1 MKWRETRVMWPEFMT
16 IDASWRPPVFP
27 TPICS
32 QCPVALFLYGLS
44 VVSLHN
50 CAVNHACDVAARQQF
65 PSPIRHSHLHLRSS
79 RCSGC
84 CDFDW
89 EMVSGNKLVSS
100 LYWLCCCRRNRS
112 FEESQ
117 QQPQQQQLEQQNMC
131 TPLQDV
137 CYAMLCFSCAF
148 AFALA
153 MLCLNA
159 CLQAGWANCI
169 NVSLFPLIAHI
180 PFFFKA
186 TAAGTQA
193 YCHKGR
199 RWQL

>member
-1 MKWRETRVMWPEFMT
+1 
-16 IDASWRPPVFP
+16 
-27 TPICS
+27 
-32 QCPVALFLYGLS
+32 
-44 VVSLHN
+44 
-50 CAVNHACDVAARQQF
+50 
-65 PSPIRHSHLHLRSS
+65 
-79 RCSGC
+79 
-84 CDFDW
+84 
-89 EMVSGNKLVSS
+89 MVSGNKLVSS

-169 NVSLFPLIAHI
+169 NPLRRALKRIVIKGGDDNFKSAIESGGPPQCQLNKVENARHI
-180 PFFFKA
+180 
-186 TAAGTQA
+186 
-193 YCHKGR
+193 CS
-199 RWQL
+199 

>member
-1 MKWRETRVMWPEFMT
+1 
-16 IDASWRPPVFP
+16 
-27 TPICS
+27 
-32 QCPVALFLYGLS
+32 
-44 VVSLHN
+44 
-50 CAVNHACDVAARQQF
+50 
-65 PSPIRHSHLHLRSS
+65 
-79 RCSGC
+79 
-84 CDFDW
+84 
-89 EMVSGNKLVSS
+89 MVSGNKLVSS

-180 PFFFKA
+180 PFFLKPLRRALKRIVIKGGDDNFKSA
-186 TAAGTQA
+186 IESGGPPQ
-193 YCHKGR
+193 C
-199 RWQL
+199 QLNKVENARQ